1 LSNENVNSVYDDRL
15 DKLDPEGNLQQP
27 GGRQRRHTGTSD
39 VGGSSPRDSRATS
52 PMKEAPGSK
61 KAQIM
66 GKLSVFSQA
75 VSQKVDQAKD
85 KADAL
90 KYQGTLNRKRCFTLL
105 IIANPNVDWQKW
117 FRGRRIHTDW
127 DIRVEQCQFSDLA
140 ITANTEE
147 GISVGLVNIKNGQ
160 RNVNLLKPDFLL
172 IRQDP
177 RDAGEDFKS
186 ALLGFQYGQ
195 VPSINSL
202 ESVYNFQD
210 KPWVYAH
217 LLGLQ
222 KKLGKD
228 NFPLMEQSFFQNH
241 RDIVWTGGFPCVFKI
256 GHAHGGLGKVK
267 VENDAGFED
276 IKGVVAVSNQYCTI
290 EKFVEAYCDLHV
302 FKIGDKYKAVMRRS
316 LTGNWKSN
324 VGDVEVKEVPVQDR
338 YKRWIDEAAS
348 MFGGLELCSLEA
360 IVDKTGQEYIIEIN
374 DCAMGLMGDGQDEDR
389 KIIAEVVIKEMEA
402 KCKIPTA
409 EKVTPPASDV
419 VNSRPDSV
427 MSNVSSDKRKQS
439 MTAENG
445 VKEEVEVEKSKKE
458 RSTER
463 EEKPKKEKRDK
474 SEEKA
479 RKAEKEARRAEKE
492 AKRERERKKE
502 EERLR
507 REKEEEEKR
516 LEEERQREEEERRRK
531 KKDDS
536 EEDSDDEPSVISRQQ
551 TKESEDSESDSA
563 SDAEDSDSGSSVSSD
578 ASSTIE
584 KKSKSGGAVAK
595 PKIKDVEVPET
606 MKDMQAT
613 FSGIFGEKK

>member
-1 LSNENVNSVYDDRL
+1 LSNENVTSVYDDRL
-15 DKLDPEGNLQQP
+15 DKVDPDGNLQV
-27 GGRQRRHTGTSD
+27 RQRRNTGTSD
-39 VGGSSPRDSRATS
+39 GGTSPARDSPGASVSPS
-52 PMKEAPGSK
+52 PMKDPGSK
-61 KAQIM
+61 KAQLMAKVSI
-66 GKLSVFSQA
+66 FSQA

-117 FRGRRIHTDW
+117 FRGRKIHTDW

-147 GISVGLVNIKNGQ
+147 GSSVGLVSNKNGQ
-160 RNVNLLKPDFLL
+160 RSVNSLKPDFLL

-217 LLGLQ
+217 LLGIQ
-222 KKLGKD
+222 KKLGKE

-241 RDIVWTGGFPCVFKI
+241 KDIVWTGGYPCVFKI

-276 IKGVVAVSNQYCTI
+276 MKGVVAVSNQYCTI

-302 FKIGDKYKAVMRRS
+302 FKIGEHYKALMRKS
-316 LTGNWKSN
+316 LSGNWKTN
-324 VGDVEVKEVPVQDR
+324 VGDVEIKEVTVQER
-338 YKRWIDEAAS
+338 YKKWIDEASA
-348 MFGGLELCSLEA
+348 MFGGLRLCSLEA
-360 IVDKTGQEYIIEIN
+360 IVDNSGQEYIIEIN

-389 KIIAEVVIKEMEA
+389 KLIAEIVIKEMEE
-402 KCKIPTA
+402 KCKIP
-409 EKVTPPASDV
+409 
-419 VNSRPDSV
+419 
-427 MSNVSSDKRKQS
+427 
-439 MTAENG
+439 
-445 VKEEVEVEKSKKE
+445 
-458 RSTER
+458 
-463 EEKPKKEKRDK
+463 EEKPTPAPSETANESRPQSVQSNISAEKTKPATSENGTNDEKVEKESKKSEKEEKHEKKHKRDK

-492 AKRERERKKE
+492 AKRERERRRE
-502 EERLR
+502 EERIR
-507 REKEEEEKR
+507 REKEEEERRK
-516 LEEERQREEEERRRK
+516 EEERKRIEEERRRK
-531 KKDDS
+531 FD
-536 EEDSDDEPSVISRQQ
+536 DSDDESEPSVISRQQ
-551 TKESEDSESDSA
+551 TKESEDSESDSDSA
-563 SDAEDSDSGSSVSSD
+563 SLSSN

-584 KKSKSGGAVAK
+584 KKPKSAAPAK
-595 PKIKDVEVPET
+595 GKIKDVEVPDT

-613 FSGIFGEKK
+613 FSGIFGERK